1 MSDNEIRLS
10 QMIMGFGPGAMID
23 LPSRSIIVGGLP
35 LWRQQI
41 EPRIIIEPRLQDMLE
56 RNLTQSGRL
65 AEGVR
70 LTLRQPPYA
79 TNEGDRLKRD
89 VPALIFPLWFVCDPE
104 FGTSPSVG
112 GSRRRMV
119 QWKELEWSTGKFK
132 DGSKTINVT
141 PMRFVAA
148 CKKGHM
154 QDINWRGLVHRG
166 QGQAGCRSAMWFLD
180 RGTSADP
187 KDLSIE
193 CDCGARVEFEFLFAE
208 GILGGCKGHQPWLG
222 DQSIDANGC
231 TENLK
236 LLVRGASNAYFPQV
250 ANVIALPID
259 SDQVRDTIKANMGR
273 LQGIESIEGL
283 KGALAFSSELARLF
297 AGTSPDKLFSQI
309 QEIKT
314 AATSPSES
322 TSVSPKVAE
331 FDILASGK
339 KLIGANA
346 IDSRLHAKTLLDHE
360 WKTGEYVEALLSSVV
375 AVKRLTEVTCLYGF
389 TRLEPA
395 PVASDGSLEEVLLA
409 VEGASLGEADWLPA
423 IEQNGEGIFLQFD
436 PHAISTIVQSKFN
449 IARVNEL
456 RIAYQDW
463 AGKFKNSPTFPGG
476 AYTFLH
482 SLSHALM
489 SEIALR
495 CGYPATS
502 IKERVYALSI
512 DGQQT
517 AIGRLGILIY
527 TSASGA
533 QGSLG
538 GLVAMAPKIVS
549 LLSAA
554 VEKMQVCSNDPIC
567 SESTPQAHFDGSL
580 VNGAACNACLL
591 APETS
596 CEMRN
601 MLLDRLMLSDLA
613 SIVYA
618 HGST

>member
-41 EPRIIIEPRLQDMLE
+41 EPRIIIEPRLQEMLE
-56 RNLTQSGRL
+56 RSLTQSGRL
-65 AEGVR
+65 PAGVR

-79 TNEGDRLKRD
+79 TNDGDRMKRD
-89 VPALIFPLWFVCDPE
+89 VPALVFPLWFVCDPE
-104 FGTSPSVG
+104 SGTTPSAG

-119 QWKELEWSTGKFK
+119 QWKEMEWASGKFK
-132 DGSKTINVT
+132 DGTKTISVT

-193 CDCGARVEFEFLFAE
+193 CDCGARVEFEYLFAE
-208 GILGGCKGHQPWLG
+208 GILGGCNGHQPWLG
-222 DQSIDANGC
+222 DQSVDANGC
-231 TENLK
+231 NENLK
-236 LLVRGASNAYFPQV
+236 LLVRGATNAYFPQA
-250 ANVIALPID
+250 ANVIALPVDADHIGD
-259 SDQVRDTIKANMGR
+259 IIKANLASLAKLTSVDQLVGVLSFNQALSSMFGAVDPVQVFTR
-273 LQGIESIEGL
+273 IQEL
-283 KGALAFSSELARLF
+283 KGAD
-297 AGTSPDKLFSQI
+297 SP
-309 QEIKT
+309 
-314 AATSPSES
+314 ATPIAS
-322 TSVSPKVAE
+322 SPKVAE

-339 KLIGANA
+339 DVIGINS
-346 IDSRLHAKTLLDHE
+346 IDSLLHAKTLKDDE
-360 WKTGEYVEALLSSVV
+360 WKSGDILERLLFRVV

-436 PHAISTIVQSKFN
+436 PAVVSAIVQSKLN
-449 IARVNEL
+449 SDRVREL
-456 RIAYQDW
+456 RLAYEDW

-489 SEIALR
+489 SEIALQ

-502 IKERVYALSI
+502 IKERVYALPT
-512 DGQQT
+512 DNTQG

-538 GLVAMAPKIVS
+538 GLVAMAPKIVN
-549 LLSAA
+549 LLGAA

-567 SESTPQAHFDGSL
+567 SDSTPQAHFDGSL

-591 APETS
+591 VPETS

-601 MLLDRLMLSDLA
+601 MLLDRLMLSDLHA
-613 SIVYA
+613 A
-618 HGST
+618 LA

>member
-41 EPRIIIEPRLQDMLE
+41 EPRIIIEPRLQEMLE
-56 RNLTQSGRL
+56 RSLTQSGRL
-65 AEGVR
+65 PAGVR

-79 TNEGDRLKRD
+79 TNDGDRMKRD
-89 VPALIFPLWFVCDPE
+89 VPALVFPLWFVCDPE
-104 FGTSPSVG
+104 SGTTPSAG

-119 QWKELEWSTGKFK
+119 QWKEMEWSSGKFK
-132 DGSKTINVT
+132 DGTKTISVT

-193 CDCGARVEFEFLFAE
+193 CDCGARVEFEYLFAE
-208 GILGGCKGHQPWLG
+208 GILGGCNGHQPWLG
-222 DQSIDANGC
+222 DQSVDANGC
-231 TENLK
+231 NENLK
-236 LLVRGASNAYFPQV
+236 LLVRGATNAYFPQV
-250 ANVIALPID
+250 ANVIALPVDADHIGD
-259 SDQVRDTIKANMGR
+259 IIKANLASLAKLTSVDQLIGVLSFNQALSSMFGAVDPVQIFSR
-273 LQGIESIEGL
+273 IQEL
-283 KGALAFSSELARLF
+283 KGVA
-297 AGTSPDKLFSQI
+297 SP
-309 QEIKT
+309 
-314 AATSPSES
+314 ATPIAS
-322 TSVSPKVAE
+322 SPKVAE

-339 KLIGANA
+339 ELIGINS
-346 IDSRLHAKTLLDHE
+346 IDSRLHAKTLKDDE
-360 WKTGEYVEALLSSVV
+360 WKSGDILERLLSRVV

-436 PHAISTIVQSKFN
+436 PAVVSAIMLSKFN
-449 IARVNEL
+449 SDRVNEL
-456 RIAYQDW
+456 RLAYQDW

-476 AYTFLH
+476 SYTFLH

-489 SEIALR
+489 SEIALQ

-502 IKERVYALSI
+502 IKERVYALPNDSTQ
-512 DGQQT
+512 GV
-517 AIGRLGILIY
+517 IGRLGILLY

-538 GLVAMAPKIVS
+538 GLVAMAPKIVA
-549 LLSAA
+549 LLAA
-554 VEKMQVCSNDPIC
+554 AIEKMQVCSNDPIC

-591 APETS
+591 VPETS

-601 MLLDRLMLSDLA
+601 MLLDRLMLSDLHA
-613 SIVYA
+613 A
-618 HGST
+618 LA

>member
-41 EPRIIIEPRLQDMLE
+41 EPRIIIEPRLQEMLE
-56 RNLTQSGRL
+56 RSLTQSGRL
-65 AEGVR
+65 ADGVR

-79 TNEGDRLKRD
+79 TNDGDRLKRD

-104 FGTSPSVG
+104 SGTTPSVG

-132 DGSKTINVT
+132 DGSKTISVT

-166 QGQAGCRSAMWFLD
+166 QGQSGCRSAMWFLD

-208 GILGGCKGHQPWLG
+208 GILGSCHGHQPWLG
-222 DQSIDANGC
+222 DQSVDANGC
-231 TENLK
+231 SENLK

-250 ANVIALPID
+250 ANVIALPVGADHIGD
-259 SDQVRDTIKANMGR
+259 IIKANLASLSKLASVDQLIGV
-273 LQGIESIEGL
+273 LSFNQ
-283 KGALAFSSELARLF
+283 ALANMFGSVDPAVIFSR
-297 AGTSPDKLFSQI
+297 I
-309 QEIKT
+309 QELKDGSNPT
-314 AATSPSES
+314 TPVS
-322 TSVSPKVAE
+322 TSPKVAE

-339 KLIGANA
+339 ELIGTNA
-346 IDSRLHAKTLLDHE
+346 IDSRLHATTLQDHTWRGGHILE
-360 WKTGEYVEALLSSVV
+360 RLLSRVV

-409 VEGASLGEADWLPA
+409 AEGASLGEADWLPA

-436 PHAISTIVQSKFN
+436 PAAVSTIVQSKFS
-449 IARVNEL
+449 IDRVNEL
-456 RIAYQDW
+456 RLAYQDW

-489 SEIALR
+489 TEIALQ

-502 IKERVYALSI
+502 IKERVYALPTEGPQSP
-512 DGQQT
+512 
-517 AIGRLGILIY
+517 IGRLGILIY

-538 GLVAMAPKIVS
+538 GLVAMAPKIVE
-549 LLSAA
+549 LLTAA

-567 SESTPQAHFDGSL
+567 SESMPQAHFDGSL
-580 VNGAACNACLL
+580 VNGAACNACIL

-601 MLLDRLMLSDLA
+601 MLLDRLMLSHLTAALA
-613 SIVYA
+613 KLR
-618 HGST
+618 

>member
-41 EPRIIIEPRLQDMLE
+41 EPRIIIEPRLQEMLE
-56 RNLTQSGRL
+56 RSLTQSGRL
-65 AEGVR
+65 ADGVR

-79 TNEGDRLKRD
+79 TNDGDRLKRD

-104 FGTSPSVG
+104 SGTTPSVG

-132 DGSKTINVT
+132 DGSKTISVT

-166 QGQAGCRSAMWFLD
+166 QGQTGCRSAMWFLD

-208 GILGGCKGHQPWLG
+208 GILGSCNGHQPWLG
-222 DQSIDANGC
+222 EQSVDANGC
-231 TENLK
+231 NENLK

-250 ANVIALPID
+250 ANVIALPVDADHIGD
-259 SDQVRDTIKANMGR
+259 IIKANLASLAKLTSVDQLVGV
-273 LQGIESIEGL
+273 LSFNQ
-283 KGALAFSSELARLF
+283 ALASMFGTVDPAVIFAR
-297 AGTSPDKLFSQI
+297 I
-309 QEIKT
+309 QELKDASNPT
-314 AATSPSES
+314 APVS
-322 TSVSPKVAE
+322 TSPKVAE

-339 KLIGANA
+339 ELIGTNA
-346 IDSRLHAKTLLDHE
+346 IDSRLHAKTLKDHAWRSGGILE
-360 WKTGEYVEALLSSVV
+360 RLLSRVV

-436 PHAISTIVQSKFN
+436 PAAVSTIVQSKFS
-449 IARVNEL
+449 IDRVNEL
-456 RIAYQDW
+456 RLAYQDW

-489 SEIALR
+489 TEIALQ

-502 IKERVYALSI
+502 IKERVYALPTEGPQSP
-512 DGQQT
+512 
-517 AIGRLGILIY
+517 IGRLGILIY

-538 GLVAMAPKIVS
+538 GLVAMAPKIVE
-549 LLSAA
+549 LLTAA

-580 VNGAACNACLL
+580 VNGAACNACIL

-601 MLLDRLMLSDLA
+601 MLLDRLLLSDLPA
-613 SIVYA
+613 ILAA
-618 HGST
+618 HR

>member
-41 EPRIIIEPRLQDMLE
+41 EPRIIIEPRLQEMLE
-56 RNLTQSGRL
+56 RSLTQSGRL
-65 AEGVR
+65 PAGVR

-79 TNEGDRLKRD
+79 TNDGDRMKRD
-89 VPALIFPLWFVCDPE
+89 VPALVFPLWFVCDPE
-104 FGTSPSVG
+104 SGTTPSAG

-119 QWKELEWSTGKFK
+119 QWKEMEWSSGKFK
-132 DGSKTINVT
+132 DGTKTISVT

-193 CDCGARVEFEFLFAE
+193 CDCGARVEFEYLFAE
-208 GILGGCKGHQPWLG
+208 GILGGCNGHQPWLG
-222 DQSIDANGC
+222 DQSVDANGC
-231 TENLK
+231 SENLK
-236 LLVRGASNAYFPQV
+236 LLVRGATNAYFPQV
-250 ANVIALPID
+250 ANVIALPVDADHIGD
-259 SDQVRDTIKANMGR
+259 IIKANLASLAKLTSVDQLIGVLSFNQALSSMFGAVDPVHIFSR
-273 LQGIESIEGL
+273 IQEL
-283 KGALAFSSELARLF
+283 KGA
-297 AGTSPDKLFSQI
+297 
-309 QEIKT
+309 
-314 AATSPSES
+314 ATPATPVAS
-322 TSVSPKVAE
+322 SPKVAE

-339 KLIGANA
+339 ELIGINS
-346 IDSRLHAKTLLDHE
+346 IDSRLHAKTLKEDE
-360 WKTGEYVEALLSSVV
+360 WKNGDILERLLSRIV

-436 PHAISTIVQSKFN
+436 PAVVSAIMLSKFN
-449 IARVNEL
+449 SDRVNEL
-456 RIAYQDW
+456 RLAYQDW

-476 AYTFLH
+476 SYTFLH

-489 SEIALR
+489 SEIALQ

-502 IKERVYALSI
+502 IKERVYALPNDSTQ
-512 DGQQT
+512 GV
-517 AIGRLGILIY
+517 IGRLGILLY

-538 GLVAMAPKIVS
+538 GLVAMAPKIVA
-549 LLSAA
+549 LLAA
-554 VEKMQVCSNDPIC
+554 AIEKMQVCSNDPIC

-591 APETS
+591 VPETS

-601 MLLDRLMLSDLA
+601 MLLDRLMLSDLHA
-613 SIVYA
+613 A
-618 HGST
+618 LA

>member
-41 EPRIIIEPRLQDMLE
+41 EPRIIIEPRLQEMLE
-56 RNLTQSGRL
+56 RSLTQSGRL
-65 AEGVR
+65 PAGVR

-79 TNEGDRLKRD
+79 TNDGDRMKRD
-89 VPALIFPLWFVCDPE
+89 VPALVFPLWFVCDPE
-104 FGTSPSVG
+104 SGTTPSAG

-119 QWKELEWSTGKFK
+119 QWKEMEWSSGKFK
-132 DGSKTINVT
+132 DGTKTISVT

-193 CDCGARVEFEFLFAE
+193 CDCGARVEFEYLFAE
-208 GILGGCKGHQPWLG
+208 GILGGCNGHQPWLG
-222 DQSIDANGC
+222 DQSVDANGC

-236 LLVRGASNAYFPQV
+236 LLVRGATNAYFPQV

-259 SDQVRDTIKANMGR
+259 SDHIGDTIKANLGR
-273 LQGIESIEGL
+273 LDSIESVEGL
-283 KGALAFSSELARLF
+283 KGALAFSTELARLLH
-297 AGTSPDKLFSQI
+297 GISPEALFLRI
-309 QEIKT
+309 QEIKQASTGPT
-314 AATSPSES
+314 APT
-322 TSVSPKVAE
+322 VGSPKIAE

-339 KLIGANA
+339 DVIGMNS
-346 IDSRLHAKTLLDHE
+346 IDSRLHAKTLKDDE
-360 WKTGEYVEALLSSVV
+360 WRSGDILERLLSRVV

-436 PHAISTIVQSKFN
+436 PAVISAIVQSKFN
-449 IARVNEL
+449 SDRVSEL
-456 RIAYQDW
+456 RLAYEDW
-463 AGKFKNSPTFPGG
+463 AGKFRNSPTFPGG

-489 SEIALR
+489 SEIALQ

-502 IKERVYALSI
+502 IKERVYALPN
-512 DGQQT
+512 DGTQG

-538 GLVAMAPKIVS
+538 GLVAMAPKIVA
-549 LLSAA
+549 LLGAA
-554 VEKMQVCSNDPIC
+554 IEKMQVCSNDPIC

-591 APETS
+591 VPETS

-601 MLLDRLMLSDLA
+601 MLLDRLMLSDLPA
-613 SIVYA
+613 CACLSK
-618 HGST
+618 

>member
-41 EPRIIIEPRLQDMLE
+41 EPRIIIEPRLQEMLE
-56 RNLTQSGRL
+56 RSLTQSGRL
-65 AEGVR
+65 AGGVR
-70 LTLRQPPYA
+70 LTLRQPPYGA
-79 TNEGDRLKRD
+79 NDADKMKRD
-89 VPALIFPLWFVCDPE
+89 VPALVFPLWFVCDPDS
-104 FGTSPSVG
+104 GTAPSTG

-119 QWKELEWSTGKFK
+119 QWKELEWATGKFK
-132 DGSKTINVT
+132 DGTKTISVT

-166 QGQAGCRSAMWFLD
+166 QGQTGCRSAMWFLD

-193 CDCGARVEFEFLFAE
+193 CDCGARVEFEYLFAE
-208 GILGGCKGHQPWLG
+208 GILGGCNGHQPWLG
-222 DQSIDANGC
+222 DTSVDLNGC

-236 LLVRGASNAYFPQV
+236 LLVRGATNAYFPQV
-250 ANVIALPID
+250 ANVISMPIGAD
-259 SDQVRDTIKANMGR
+259 PIGDIIKAN
-273 LQGIESIEGL
+273 LASL
-283 KGALAFSSELARLF
+283 SALANVDQLIGVLSFSPALSSALGKFDPHL
-297 AGTSPDKLFSQI
+297 LFSRI
-309 QEIKT
+309 QEMKNT
-314 AATSPSES
+314 ANPDIPTSS
-322 TSVSPKVAE
+322 SPKIAE

-339 KLIGANA
+339 QIIGTNS
-346 IDSRLHAKTLLDHE
+346 IDSRLHATTLQEHE
-360 WKTGEYVEALLSSVV
+360 WKTGDVLERLLSSVL

-409 VEGASLGEADWLPA
+409 VEGASLGDADWLPA

-436 PHAISTIVQSKFN
+436 AAIVDKIVQSNFN
-449 IARVNEL
+449 RSRITAL
-456 RIAYQDW
+456 REAYQDW

-482 SLSHALM
+482 SLSHSLM
-489 SEIALR
+489 SEIALQ

-502 IKERVYALSI
+502 IKERVYALPL
-512 DGQQT
+512 DT
-517 AIGRLGILIY
+517 AQNTIGRLGILIY

-538 GLVAMAPKIVS
+538 GLVAMAPKIVR
-549 LLSAA
+549 LLGSAI
-554 VEKMQVCSNDPIC
+554 EKMQVCSNDPIC
-567 SESTPQAHFDGSL
+567 SESAPQAHFDGSL
-580 VNGAACNACLL
+580 VNGAACNACVLV
-591 APETS
+591 PETS

-601 MLLDRLMLSDLA
+601 MLLDRLMLSDL
-613 SIVYA
+613 
-618 HGST
+618 TDCLN

>member
-1 MSDNEIRLS
+1 
-10 QMIMGFGPGAMID
+10 MIMGFGPGAMID

-41 EPRIIIEPRLQDMLE
+41 EPRIIIEPRLQEMLE
-56 RNLTQSGRL
+56 RSLTQSGRL
-65 AEGVR
+65 ADGVR

-79 TNEGDRLKRD
+79 TNDGDRLKRD

-104 FGTSPSVG
+104 SGTTPSVG

-132 DGSKTINVT
+132 DGSKTISVT

-166 QGQAGCRSAMWFLD
+166 QGQTGCRSAMWFLD

-208 GILGGCKGHQPWLG
+208 GILGSCTGHQPWLG
-222 DQSIDANGC
+222 EQSVDANGC
-231 TENLK
+231 SENLK

-250 ANVIALPID
+250 ANVIALPVDADHIGD
-259 SDQVRDTIKANMGR
+259 IIKANLASLAKLTSVDQLVGV
-273 LQGIESIEGL
+273 LSFNQ
-283 KGALAFSSELARLF
+283 ALSNMFGSVEPAVIFAR
-297 AGTSPDKLFSQI
+297 I
-309 QEIKT
+309 QELKDGSNPT
-314 AATSPSES
+314 APVS
-322 TSVSPKVAE
+322 TSPKVAE
-331 FDILASGK
+331 FDILATGK
-339 KLIGANA
+339 ELIGTNA
-346 IDSRLHAKTLLDHE
+346 IDARLHAKTLEDHE
-360 WKTGEYVEALLSSVV
+360 WRSGGIVERLLSRVV

-436 PHAISTIVQSKFN
+436 PATVSTIIQSQFS
-449 IARVNEL
+449 IDRVNEL
-456 RIAYQDW
+456 RLAYQDW

-489 SEIALR
+489 TEIALQ

-502 IKERVYALSI
+502 IKERVYALPTEGPQSP
-512 DGQQT
+512 
-517 AIGRLGILIY
+517 IGRLGILIY

-538 GLVAMAPKIVS
+538 GLVAMAPSIVE
-549 LLSAA
+549 LLTAA

-567 SESTPQAHFDGSL
+567 SESTPQTQFDGSL
-580 VNGAACNACLL
+580 VNGAACNACIL

-601 MLLDRLMLSDLA
+601 MLLDRLLLSDLPTILA
-613 SIVYA
+613 A
-618 HGST
+618 HR

>member
-41 EPRIIIEPRLQDMLE
+41 EPRIIIEPRLQEMLE
-56 RNLTQSGRL
+56 RSMTQSGRL
-65 AEGVR
+65 ADGVR

-79 TNEGDRLKRD
+79 TNDGDRLKRD

-104 FGTSPSVG
+104 SGTTPSVG

-132 DGSKTINVT
+132 DGSKTISVT

-166 QGQAGCRSAMWFLD
+166 QRQTGCRSAMWFLD

-208 GILGGCKGHQPWLG
+208 GILGSCTGHQPWLG
-222 DQSIDANGC
+222 EQSVDANGC
-231 TENLK
+231 SENLK

-250 ANVIALPID
+250 ANVIALPVDADHIGD
-259 SDQVRDTIKANMGR
+259 IIKANLASLAKLTSVDQLVGVLSFNQALSSMFGSVEPDVIFAR
-273 LQGIESIEGL
+273 IQEL
-283 KGALAFSSELARLF
+283 KDGSNPTAPVS
-297 AGTSPDKLFSQI
+297 TSPK
-309 QEIKT
+309 
-314 AATSPSES
+314 A
-322 TSVSPKVAE
+322 AE
-331 FDILASGK
+331 FDILATGK
-339 KLIGANA
+339 ELIGTNA
-346 IDSRLHAKTLLDHE
+346 IDSRLHAKTLEDHE
-360 WKTGEYVEALLSSVV
+360 WRNGGILERLLSRVV

-436 PHAISTIVQSKFN
+436 PATVSTIIQSQFS
-449 IARVNEL
+449 IDRVNEL
-456 RIAYQDW
+456 RLAYQDW

-489 SEIALR
+489 TEIALQ

-502 IKERVYALSI
+502 IKERVYALPTEGPQSP
-512 DGQQT
+512 
-517 AIGRLGILIY
+517 IGRLGILIY

-538 GLVAMAPKIVS
+538 GLVAMAPSIVE
-549 LLSAA
+549 LLTAA

-567 SESTPQAHFDGSL
+567 SESTPQTQFDGSL
-580 VNGAACNACLL
+580 VNGAACNACIL

-601 MLLDRLMLSDLA
+601 MLLDRLLLSDLPTILA
-613 SIVYA
+613 A
-618 HGST
+618 HG

>member
-41 EPRIIIEPRLQDMLE
+41 EPRIIIEPRLQEMLE
-56 RNLTQSGRL
+56 RSMTQSGRL
-65 AEGVR
+65 ADGVR

-79 TNEGDRLKRD
+79 TNDGDRLKRD

-104 FGTSPSVG
+104 SGTTPSVG

-132 DGSKTINVT
+132 DGSKTISVT

-166 QGQAGCRSAMWFLD
+166 QRQTGCRSAMWFLD

-208 GILGGCKGHQPWLG
+208 GILGSCTGHQPWLG
-222 DQSIDANGC
+222 EQSVDANGC
-231 TENLK
+231 SENLK

-250 ANVIALPID
+250 ANVIALPVDADHIGD
-259 SDQVRDTIKANMGR
+259 IIKANLASLAKLTSVDQLVGV
-273 LQGIESIEGL
+273 LSFNQ
-283 KGALAFSSELARLF
+283 ALSSMFGSVEPDVIFAR
-297 AGTSPDKLFSQI
+297 I
-309 QEIKT
+309 QELKDGSNPT
-314 AATSPSES
+314 APVS
-322 TSVSPKVAE
+322 TSPKVAE
-331 FDILASGK
+331 FDILATGK
-339 KLIGANA
+339 ELIGTNA
-346 IDSRLHAKTLLDHE
+346 IDSRLHAKTLEDHE
-360 WKTGEYVEALLSSVV
+360 WRNGGILERLLSRVV

-436 PHAISTIVQSKFN
+436 PATVSTIIQSQFS
-449 IARVNEL
+449 IDRVNEL
-456 RIAYQDW
+456 RLAYQDW

-489 SEIALR
+489 TEIALQ

-502 IKERVYALSI
+502 IKERVYALPTEGPQSP
-512 DGQQT
+512 
-517 AIGRLGILIY
+517 IGRLGILIY

-538 GLVAMAPKIVS
+538 GLVAMAPSIVE
-549 LLSAA
+549 LLTAA

-567 SESTPQAHFDGSL
+567 SESTPQTQFDGSL
-580 VNGAACNACLL
+580 VNGAACNACIL

-601 MLLDRLMLSDLA
+601 MLLDRLLLSDLPTILA
-613 SIVYA
+613 A
-618 HGST
+618 HR

>member
-41 EPRIIIEPRLQDMLE
+41 EPRIIIEPRLQEMLE
-56 RNLTQSGRL
+56 RSLTQSGRL

-79 TNEGDRLKRD
+79 TNDADKMKRD
-89 VPALIFPLWFVCDPE
+89 VPALVFPLWFVCDPDS
-104 FGTSPSVG
+104 GTAPSTG

-119 QWKELEWSTGKFK
+119 QWKELEWATGKFK
-132 DGSKTINVT
+132 DGTKTVSVT

-166 QGQAGCRSAMWFLD
+166 QGQTGCRSAMWFLD

-193 CDCGARVEFEFLFAE
+193 CDCGARVEFEYLFAE
-208 GILGGCKGHQPWLG
+208 GILGGCNGHQPWLG
-222 DQSIDANGC
+222 DTSVDPNGC

-236 LLVRGASNAYFPQV
+236 LLVRGATNAYFPQV
-250 ANVIALPID
+250 ANVISMPIGAD
-259 SDQVRDTIKANMGR
+259 PIGDIIKAN
-273 LQGIESIEGL
+273 LASL
-283 KGALAFSSELARLF
+283 SALANVDQLIGVLSFSPVLSSALGKFDPHL
-297 AGTSPDKLFSQI
+297 LFSRI
-309 QEIKT
+309 QEMKNT
-314 AATSPSES
+314 ANPDTPTSS
-322 TSVSPKVAE
+322 SPKIAE

-339 KLIGANA
+339 QTIGTNS
-346 IDSRLHAKTLLDHE
+346 IDSRLHATTLHEHE
-360 WKTGEYVEALLSSVV
+360 WKTGDSLERLLTRVV

-409 VEGASLGEADWLPA
+409 VEGASLGDADWLPA

-436 PHAISTIVQSKFN
+436 AAMVEKIVQSEFN
-449 IARVNEL
+449 RSRITAL
-456 RIAYQDW
+456 REAYQDW

-476 AYTFLH
+476 AYTLLH
-482 SLSHALM
+482 SLSHGLM
-489 SEIALR
+489 SEIALQ

-502 IKERVYALSI
+502 IKERVYALPL
-512 DGQQT
+512 DT
-517 AIGRLGILIY
+517 AQNTIGRLGILIY

-538 GLVAMAPKIVS
+538 GLVAMAPKIVG
-549 LLSAA
+549 LLGSAI
-554 VEKMQVCSNDPIC
+554 EKMQVCSNDPIC
-567 SESTPQAHFDGSL
+567 SESAPQAHFDGSL
-580 VNGAACNACLL
+580 VNGAACNACVLV
-591 APETS
+591 PETS

-601 MLLDRLMLSDLA
+601 MLLDRLMLSDLTDRL
-613 SIVYA
+613 
-618 HGST
+618 H

>member
-35 LWRQQI
+35 LWRLQI
-41 EPRIIIEPRLQDMLE
+41 EPRIIIEPRLQEMLE
-56 RNLTQSGRL
+56 RSLTQSGRL
-65 AEGVR
+65 ADGVR

-79 TNEGDRLKRD
+79 TNDRDRLKRD

-104 FGTSPSVG
+104 SGTTSSVG

-132 DGSKTINVT
+132 DGSKTISVT

-166 QGQAGCRSAMWFLD
+166 QGQTGCRSAMWFVD

-193 CDCGARVEFEFLFAE
+193 CDCGARAEFEYLFAE
-208 GILGGCKGHQPWLG
+208 GILGGCNGHQPWLG
-222 DQSIDANGC
+222 EQSIDPNDC
-231 TENLK
+231 SENLK
-236 LLVRGASNAYFPQV
+236 LLVRGASNAYFPQL
-250 ANVIALPID
+250 ANVIALPVDADHIGD
-259 SDQVRDTIKANMGR
+259 IIKANLASLAKLTSVDQLIGV
-273 LQGIESIEGL
+273 LTFNQ
-283 KGALAFSSELARLF
+283 ALSSMFGTVDPVKIFSR
-297 AGTSPDKLFSQI
+297 I
-309 QEIKT
+309 QELK
-314 AATSPSES
+314 AGANFATP
-322 TSVSPKVAE
+322 VAGSPKVAE

-339 KLIGANA
+339 EMIGNNA
-346 IDSRLHAKTLLDHE
+346 IDSRLHAKTLQDHE
-360 WKTGEYVEALLSSVV
+360 WRSGEILDRLLSRVV

-409 VEGASLGEADWLPA
+409 VEGASLGDADWLPA

-436 PHAISTIVQSKFN
+436 QAAVSTVVQSKFN
-449 IARVNEL
+449 SDRANEL
-456 RIAYQDW
+456 RLAYQDW
-463 AGKFKNSPTFPGG
+463 TRKFKNSPSFPGG

-489 SEIALR
+489 TEISLQ

-502 IKERVYALSI
+502 IKERVYALAADEPQSPF
-512 DGQQT
+512 
-517 AIGRLGILIY
+517 GRLGILIY

-538 GLVAMAPKIVS
+538 GLVAMAPKIVT
-549 LLSAA
+549 LLTTA

-601 MLLDRLMLSDLA
+601 MLLDRLMLTDLTA
-613 SIVYA
+613 LLDA
-618 HGST
+618 HR

>member
-41 EPRIIIEPRLQDMLE
+41 EPRIIIEPRLQEMLE
-56 RNLTQSGRL
+56 RSLTQSGRL
-65 AEGVR
+65 PAGVR

-79 TNEGDRLKRD
+79 TNDGDRMKRD
-89 VPALIFPLWFVCDPE
+89 VPALVFPLWFVCDPE
-104 FGTSPSVG
+104 SGTTPSAG

-119 QWKELEWSTGKFK
+119 QWKEMEWSSGKFK
-132 DGSKTINVT
+132 DGTKTISVT

-193 CDCGARVEFEFLFAE
+193 CDCGARVEFEYLFAE
-208 GILGGCKGHQPWLG
+208 GILGGCNGHQPWLG
-222 DQSIDANGC
+222 DQSVDANGC
-231 TENLK
+231 NENLK
-236 LLVRGASNAYFPQV
+236 LLVRGATNAYFPQV
-250 ANVIALPID
+250 ANVIALPVDADHIGD
-259 SDQVRDTIKANMGR
+259 IIKANLASLAKLTSVDQLIGVLSFNQALSSMFGAVDPVQIFSR
-273 LQGIESIEGL
+273 IQEL
-283 KGALAFSSELARLF
+283 KGAA
-297 AGTSPDKLFSQI
+297 SPANPIAS
-309 QEIKT
+309 
-314 AATSPSES
+314 
-322 TSVSPKVAE
+322 SPKVAE

-339 KLIGANA
+339 ELIGINS
-346 IDSRLHAKTLLDHE
+346 IDSRLHAKTLKDDE
-360 WKTGEYVEALLSSVV
+360 WKSGDILERLLSRVV

-436 PHAISTIVQSKFN
+436 PAVVSAIVQSKFN
-449 IARVNEL
+449 SDRVNEL
-456 RIAYQDW
+456 RLAYQDW

-476 AYTFLH
+476 SYTFLH

-489 SEIALR
+489 SEIALQ

-502 IKERVYALSI
+502 IKERVYALPNDSTQ
-512 DGQQT
+512 GV
-517 AIGRLGILIY
+517 IGRLGILLY

-538 GLVAMAPKIVS
+538 GLVAMAPKIVA
-549 LLSAA
+549 LLAA
-554 VEKMQVCSNDPIC
+554 AIEKMQVCSNDPIC

-591 APETS
+591 VPETS

-601 MLLDRLMLSDLA
+601 MLLDRLMLSDLHA
-613 SIVYA
+613 A
-618 HGST
+618 LA

>member
-41 EPRIIIEPRLQDMLE
+41 EPRIIIEPRLQEMLE
-56 RNLTQSGRL
+56 RSLTQSGRL
-65 AEGVR
+65 PAGVR

-79 TNEGDRLKRD
+79 TNDGDRMKRD
-89 VPALIFPLWFVCDPE
+89 VPALVFPLWFVCDPE
-104 FGTSPSVG
+104 SGTTPSAG

-119 QWKELEWSTGKFK
+119 QWKEMEWSSGKFK
-132 DGSKTINVT
+132 DGTKTISVT

-193 CDCGARVEFEFLFAE
+193 CDCGARVEFEYLFAE
-208 GILGGCKGHQPWLG
+208 GILGGCNGHQPWLG
-222 DQSIDANGC
+222 DQSVDANGC
-231 TENLK
+231 NENLK
-236 LLVRGASNAYFPQV
+236 LLVRGATNAYFPQV

-259 SDQVRDTIKANMGR
+259 ADHIGDIIKANLASLAKLTSVDQLIGVLSFNQALSSMFGAVDPVQIFSR
-273 LQGIESIEGL
+273 IQDL
-283 KGALAFSSELARLF
+283 KGAA
-297 AGTSPDKLFSQI
+297 SP
-309 QEIKT
+309 
-314 AATSPSES
+314 ATPVAS
-322 TSVSPKVAE
+322 SPKVAE

-339 KLIGANA
+339 ELIGINS
-346 IDSRLHAKTLLDHE
+346 IDSRLHAKTLKDDE
-360 WKTGEYVEALLSSVV
+360 WKSGDILERLLSRVV

-436 PHAISTIVQSKFN
+436 PAVVSAIMLSKFN
-449 IARVNEL
+449 SDRVNEL
-456 RIAYQDW
+456 RLAYQDW

-476 AYTFLH
+476 SYTFLH

-489 SEIALR
+489 SEIALQ

-502 IKERVYALSI
+502 IKERVYALPNDSTQ
-512 DGQQT
+512 GV
-517 AIGRLGILIY
+517 IGRLGILLY

-538 GLVAMAPKIVS
+538 GLVAMAPKIVA
-549 LLSAA
+549 LLAA
-554 VEKMQVCSNDPIC
+554 AIEKMQVCSNDPIC

-591 APETS
+591 VPETS

-601 MLLDRLMLSDLA
+601 MLLDRLMLSDLHA
-613 SIVYA
+613 A
-618 HGST
+618 LA

>member
-41 EPRIIIEPRLQDMLE
+41 EPRIIIEPRLQEMLE
-56 RNLTQSGRL
+56 RSLTQSGRL
-65 AEGVR
+65 PAGVR

-79 TNEGDRLKRD
+79 TNDGDRMKRD
-89 VPALIFPLWFVCDPE
+89 VPALVFPLWFVCDPE
-104 FGTSPSVG
+104 SGTTPSAG

-119 QWKELEWSTGKFK
+119 QWKEMEWSSGKFK
-132 DGSKTINVT
+132 DGTKTISVT

-193 CDCGARVEFEFLFAE
+193 CDCGARVEFEYLFAE
-208 GILGGCKGHQPWLG
+208 GILGGCNGHQPWLG
-222 DQSIDANGC
+222 DQSVDANGC
-231 TENLK
+231 NENLK
-236 LLVRGASNAYFPQV
+236 LLVRGATNAYFPQV

-259 SDQVRDTIKANMGR
+259 SDHIGDTIKANLGR
-273 LQGIESIEGL
+273 LDSIESVEGL
-283 KGALAFSSELARLF
+283 KGALAFSTELARLLC
-297 AGTSPDKLFSQI
+297 GISPEALFLRI
-309 QEIKT
+309 QEIKK
-314 AATSPSES
+314 AS
-322 TSVSPKVAE
+322 TGPTPPTVGSPKIAE

-339 KLIGANA
+339 DVIGMNS
-346 IDSRLHAKTLLDHE
+346 IDSRLHAKTLKDDE
-360 WKTGEYVEALLSSVV
+360 WRSGDILERLLSRVV

-436 PHAISTIVQSKFN
+436 PAVVTAIVQSKFN
-449 IARVNEL
+449 SDRVSEL
-456 RIAYQDW
+456 RLAYEDW

-476 AYTFLH
+476 SYTFLH

-489 SEIALR
+489 SEIALQ

-502 IKERVYALSI
+502 IKERVYALPNDSTQ
-512 DGQQT
+512 GV
-517 AIGRLGILIY
+517 IGRLGILLY

-538 GLVAMAPKIVS
+538 GLVAMAPKIVA
-549 LLSAA
+549 LLAA
-554 VEKMQVCSNDPIC
+554 AIEKMQVCSNDPIC

-591 APETS
+591 VPETS
-596 CEMRN
+596 CELRN
-601 MLLDRLMLSDLA
+601 MLLDRLMLSDLHA
-613 SIVYA
+613 A
-618 HGST
+618 FA

>member
-41 EPRIIIEPRLQDMLE
+41 EPRIIIEPRLQEMLE
-56 RNLTQSGRL
+56 RSLTQSGRL
-65 AEGVR
+65 PAGVR

-79 TNEGDRLKRD
+79 TNDGDRMKRD
-89 VPALIFPLWFVCDPE
+89 VPALVFPLWFVCDPE
-104 FGTSPSVG
+104 SGTTPSAG

-119 QWKELEWSTGKFK
+119 QWKEMEWSSGKFK
-132 DGSKTINVT
+132 DGTKTISVT

-193 CDCGARVEFEFLFAE
+193 CDCGARVEFEYLFAE
-208 GILGGCKGHQPWLG
+208 GILGGCNGHQPWLG
-222 DQSIDANGC
+222 DQSVDANGC
-231 TENLK
+231 NENLK
-236 LLVRGASNAYFPQV
+236 LLVRGATNAYFPQV
-250 ANVIALPID
+250 ANVIALPVDADHIGD
-259 SDQVRDTIKANMGR
+259 IIKANLASLAKLTSVDQLMGVLSFNQALSSMFGTVDPVLIFAR
-273 LQGIESIEGL
+273 IQEL
-283 KGALAFSSELARLF
+283 KGAD
-297 AGTSPDKLFSQI
+297 SP
-309 QEIKT
+309 
-314 AATSPSES
+314 ASPVAS
-322 TSVSPKVAE
+322 SPKVAE

-339 KLIGANA
+339 DVIGINSL
-346 IDSRLHAKTLLDHE
+346 DSRLHAKTLRDDE
-360 WKTGEYVEALLSSVV
+360 WRNGEVLERLLSRVV

-436 PHAISTIVQSKFN
+436 PAAVSAIVQSKLN
-449 IARVNEL
+449 SERVREL
-456 RIAYQDW
+456 RLAYEDW

-489 SEIALR
+489 SEIALQ

-502 IKERVYALSI
+502 IKERVYALPS
-512 DGQQT
+512 DSTQG
-517 AIGRLGILIY
+517 AVGRLGILIY

-538 GLVAMAPKIVS
+538 GLVAMAPKIVK
-549 LLSAA
+549 LLGAA

-567 SESTPQAHFDGSL
+567 SDSAPQAHFDGSL

-591 APETS
+591 VPETS

-601 MLLDRLMLSDLA
+601 MLLDRLMLSDLQTA
-613 SIVYA
+613 IA
-618 HGST
+618 

>member
-41 EPRIIIEPRLQDMLE
+41 EPRIIIEPRLQEMLE
-56 RNLTQSGRL
+56 RSLTQSGRL
-65 AEGVR
+65 ADGVR

-79 TNEGDRLKRD
+79 TNDGDRLKRD

-104 FGTSPSVG
+104 SGTTPSVG

-132 DGSKTINVT
+132 DGSKTISVT

-166 QGQAGCRSAMWFLD
+166 QGQTGCRSAMWFLD

-208 GILGGCKGHQPWLG
+208 GILGSCNGHQPWLG
-222 DQSIDANGC
+222 EQSVDANGC
-231 TENLK
+231 SENLK

-250 ANVIALPID
+250 ANVIALPVDADHIGD
-259 SDQVRDTIKANMGR
+259 IIKANLASLAKLTSVDQLVGV
-273 LQGIESIEGL
+273 LSFNQ
-283 KGALAFSSELARLF
+283 ALASMFGSVDPAVIFAR
-297 AGTSPDKLFSQI
+297 I
-309 QEIKT
+309 QELKDGSNPT
-314 AATSPSES
+314 APVS
-322 TSVSPKVAE
+322 TSPKVAE

-339 KLIGANA
+339 ELIGTNA
-346 IDSRLHAKTLLDHE
+346 IDSRLHAKTLKDHAWRSGGILE
-360 WKTGEYVEALLSSVV
+360 RLLSRVV

-436 PHAISTIVQSKFN
+436 PAAVSTIVQSKFS
-449 IARVNEL
+449 IDRVNEL
-456 RIAYQDW
+456 RLAYQDW
-463 AGKFKNSPTFPGG
+463 AGRFKNSPTFPGG

-489 SEIALR
+489 SEIALQ

-502 IKERVYALSI
+502 IKERVYALPT
-512 DGQQT
+512 DGPQSP
-517 AIGRLGILIY
+517 IGRLGILIY

-538 GLVAMAPKIVS
+538 GLVAMAPKIVE
-549 LLSAA
+549 LLTAA

-580 VNGAACNACLL
+580 VNGAACNACIL

-601 MLLDRLMLSDLA
+601 MLLDRLLLSDLPTILA
-613 SIVYA
+613 A
-618 HGST
+618 QR

>member
-41 EPRIIIEPRLQDMLE
+41 EPRIIIEPRLQEMLE
-56 RNLTQSGRL
+56 RSLTQSGRL
-65 AEGVR
+65 PAGVR

-79 TNEGDRLKRD
+79 TNDGDRMKRD
-89 VPALIFPLWFVCDPE
+89 VPALVFPLWFVCDPE
-104 FGTSPSVG
+104 SGTTPSAG

-119 QWKELEWSTGKFK
+119 QWKEMEWASGKFK
-132 DGSKTINVT
+132 DGTKTISVT

-193 CDCGARVEFEFLFAE
+193 CDCGARVEFEYLFAE
-208 GILGGCKGHQPWLG
+208 GILGGCNGHQPWLG
-222 DQSIDANGC
+222 DQSVDANGC
-231 TENLK
+231 NENLK
-236 LLVRGASNAYFPQV
+236 LLVRGATNAYFPQA
-250 ANVIALPID
+250 ANVIALPVDADHIGD
-259 SDQVRDTIKANMGR
+259 IIKANLASLAKLTSVDQLVGVLSFNQALSSMFGAVDPVQVFAR
-273 LQGIESIEGL
+273 IQEL
-283 KGALAFSSELARLF
+283 KGAD
-297 AGTSPDKLFSQI
+297 SP
-309 QEIKT
+309 
-314 AATSPSES
+314 ATPIAS
-322 TSVSPKVAE
+322 SPKVAE

-339 KLIGANA
+339 DVIGINS
-346 IDSRLHAKTLLDHE
+346 IDSRLHAKTLKDDE
-360 WKTGEYVEALLSSVV
+360 WKSGDILERLLFRVV

-436 PHAISTIVQSKFN
+436 PAVVSAIVQSKLN
-449 IARVNEL
+449 SDRVREL
-456 RIAYQDW
+456 RLAYEDW

-489 SEIALR
+489 SEIALQ

-502 IKERVYALSI
+502 IKERVYALPT
-512 DGQQT
+512 DNTQG

-538 GLVAMAPKIVS
+538 GLVAMAPKIVN
-549 LLSAA
+549 LLGAA

-567 SESTPQAHFDGSL
+567 SDSTPQAHFDGSL

-591 APETS
+591 VPETS

-601 MLLDRLMLSDLA
+601 MLLDRLMLSDLHA
-613 SIVYA
+613 A
-618 HGST
+618 LA

>member
-41 EPRIIIEPRLQDMLE
+41 EPRIIIEPRLQEMLE
-56 RNLTQSGRL
+56 RSLTQSGRL
-65 AEGVR
+65 PAGVR

-79 TNEGDRLKRD
+79 TNDGDRMKRD
-89 VPALIFPLWFVCDPE
+89 VPALVFPLWFVCDPE
-104 FGTSPSVG
+104 SGTTPSAG

-119 QWKELEWSTGKFK
+119 QWKEMEWSSGKFK
-132 DGSKTINVT
+132 DGTKTISVT

-193 CDCGARVEFEFLFAE
+193 CDCGARVEFEYLFAE
-208 GILGGCKGHQPWLG
+208 GILGGCNGHQPWLG
-222 DQSIDANGC
+222 DQSVDANGC
-231 TENLK
+231 NENLK
-236 LLVRGASNAYFPQV
+236 LLVRGATNAYFPQV
-250 ANVIALPID
+250 ANVIALPVDADHIGD
-259 SDQVRDTIKANMGR
+259 IIKANLASLAKLTSVDQLIGVLSFNQALSSMFGAVDPVQIFSR
-273 LQGIESIEGL
+273 IQEL
-283 KGALAFSSELARLF
+283 KGAA
-297 AGTSPDKLFSQI
+297 SP
-309 QEIKT
+309 
-314 AATSPSES
+314 ATPIAS
-322 TSVSPKVAE
+322 SPKVAE

-339 KLIGANA
+339 ELIGINS
-346 IDSRLHAKTLLDHE
+346 IDSRLHAKTLKDDE
-360 WKTGEYVEALLSSVV
+360 WKSGDILERLLSRVV

-436 PHAISTIVQSKFN
+436 PAVVSAIMLSKFN
-449 IARVNEL
+449 SDRVNEL
-456 RIAYQDW
+456 RLAYQDW

-476 AYTFLH
+476 SYTFLH

-489 SEIALR
+489 SEIALQ

-502 IKERVYALSI
+502 IKERVYALPNDSTQ
-512 DGQQT
+512 GV
-517 AIGRLGILIY
+517 IGRLGILLY

-538 GLVAMAPKIVS
+538 GLVAMAPKIVA
-549 LLSAA
+549 LLAA
-554 VEKMQVCSNDPIC
+554 AIEKMQVCSNDPIC

-591 APETS
+591 VPETS

-601 MLLDRLMLSDLA
+601 MLLDRLMLSDLHA
-613 SIVYA
+613 A
-618 HGST
+618 LA

>member
-41 EPRIIIEPRLQDMLE
+41 EPRIIIEPRLQEMLE
-56 RNLTQSGRL
+56 RSLTQSGRL
-65 AEGVR
+65 PAGVP

-79 TNEGDRLKRD
+79 TNDGDRMKRD
-89 VPALIFPLWFVCDPE
+89 VPALVFPLWFVCDPE
-104 FGTSPSVG
+104 SGTTPSAG

-119 QWKELEWSTGKFK
+119 QWKEMEWASGKFK
-132 DGSKTINVT
+132 DGTKTISVT

-193 CDCGARVEFEFLFAE
+193 CDCGARVEFEYLFAE
-208 GILGGCKGHQPWLG
+208 GILGGCNGHQPWLG
-222 DQSIDANGC
+222 DQSVDANGC
-231 TENLK
+231 NENLK
-236 LLVRGASNAYFPQV
+236 LLVRGATNAYFPQV
-250 ANVIALPID
+250 ANVIALPVDADHIGD
-259 SDQVRDTIKANMGR
+259 IIKANLASLAKLTSVDQLIGVLSFNQALSSMFGAVDPVQVFAR
-273 LQGIESIEGL
+273 IQEL
-283 KGALAFSSELARLF
+283 KGAD
-297 AGTSPDKLFSQI
+297 SP
-309 QEIKT
+309 
-314 AATSPSES
+314 ATPIAS
-322 TSVSPKVAE
+322 SPKVAE

-339 KLIGANA
+339 DVIGINS
-346 IDSRLHAKTLLDHE
+346 IDSRLHAKTLKDDE
-360 WKTGEYVEALLSSVV
+360 WKSGDILERLLFRVV

-436 PHAISTIVQSKFN
+436 PAVVSAILQSKLN
-449 IARVNEL
+449 SDRVREL
-456 RIAYQDW
+456 RLAYEDW

-489 SEIALR
+489 SEIALQ

-502 IKERVYALSI
+502 IKERVYALPT
-512 DGQQT
+512 DNTQG

-538 GLVAMAPKIVS
+538 GLVAMAPKIVN
-549 LLSAA
+549 LLGAA

-567 SESTPQAHFDGSL
+567 SDSTPQAHFDGSL

-591 APETS
+591 VPETS

-601 MLLDRLMLSDLA
+601 MLLDRLMLSDLHA
-613 SIVYA
+613 A
-618 HGST
+618 LA

>member
-41 EPRIIIEPRLQDMLE
+41 EPRIVIEPRLQEMLE
-56 RNLTQSGRL
+56 RSLTQSGRL
-65 AEGVR
+65 AAGVR

-79 TNEGDRLKRD
+79 TNDGDRLKRD

-104 FGTSPSVG
+104 SGTTPSVG

-119 QWKELEWSTGKFK
+119 QWKELEWSSGKFK
-132 DGSKTINVT
+132 DGSKTISVT

-166 QGQAGCRSAMWFLD
+166 QGQTGCRSAMWFLD

-193 CDCGARVEFEFLFAE
+193 CDCGARVEFEYLFAE
-208 GILGGCKGHQPWLG
+208 GILGGCNGHQPWLG
-222 DQSIDANGC
+222 DQSVDANGC
-231 TENLK
+231 SENLK
-236 LLVRGASNAYFPQV
+236 LLVRGATNAYFPQV
-250 ANVIALPID
+250 ANVIALPVDADHIGD
-259 SDQVRDTIKANMGR
+259 IIKANLASLAKLTSVDQLIGVLSFNQALSSMFGAVDPIKIFSR
-273 LQGIESIEGL
+273 IQEL
-283 KGALAFSSELARLF
+283 KG
-297 AGTSPDKLFSQI
+297 G
-309 QEIKT
+309 
-314 AATSPSES
+314 ATPATPVAS
-322 TSVSPKVAE
+322 SPKVAE

-339 KLIGANA
+339 EVIGTNA
-346 IDSRLHAKTLLDHE
+346 IDSRLHAKTLQDHE
-360 WKTGEYVEALLSSVV
+360 WRSGEILERLLSRVV

-436 PHAISTIVQSKFN
+436 PAAVSTIVQSKFN
-449 IARVNEL
+449 IDRVNEL
-456 RIAYQDW
+456 RLAYQDW

-489 SEIALR
+489 TEIALQ

-502 IKERVYALSI
+502 IKERVYALPA
-512 DGQQT
+512 DGPQSP
-517 AIGRLGILIY
+517 IGRLGILIY

-538 GLVAMAPKIVS
+538 GLVAMAPRIVT
-549 LLSAA
+549 LLTAA

-601 MLLDRLMLSDLA
+601 MLLDRLMLSGLA
-613 SIVYA
+613 A
-618 HGST
+618 C

>member
-41 EPRIIIEPRLQDMLE
+41 EPRIIIEPRLQEMLE
-56 RNLTQSGRL
+56 RSLTQSGRL
-65 AEGVR
+65 TAGVR

-79 TNEGDRLKRD
+79 TNDGDRMKRD
-89 VPALIFPLWFVCDPE
+89 VPALVFPLWFVCDPE
-104 FGTSPSVG
+104 SGTTPSAG

-119 QWKELEWSTGKFK
+119 QWKEMEWSSGKFK
-132 DGSKTINVT
+132 DGTKTISVT

-154 QDINWRGLVHRG
+154 QDINWRGLIHRG

-193 CDCGARVEFEFLFAE
+193 CDCGARVEFEYLFAE
-208 GILGGCKGHQPWLG
+208 GILGGCNGHQPWLG
-222 DQSIDANGC
+222 DQSVDANGC
-231 TENLK
+231 NENLK
-236 LLVRGASNAYFPQV
+236 LLVRGATNAYFPQV

-259 SDQVRDTIKANMGR
+259 SDHIGDTIKANLGR
-273 LQGIESIEGL
+273 LDSIESVEGL
-283 KGALAFSSELARLF
+283 KGALAFSTELARLLC
-297 AGTSPDKLFSQI
+297 GISPEALFLRI
-309 QEIKT
+309 QEIKK
-314 AATSPSES
+314 AS
-322 TSVSPKVAE
+322 TGPTPPTVGSPKIAE

-339 KLIGANA
+339 DVIGMNS
-346 IDSRLHAKTLLDHE
+346 IDSRLHAKTLKDDE
-360 WKTGEYVEALLSSVV
+360 WRSGDILERLLSRVV

-436 PHAISTIVQSKFN
+436 PAVVTAIVQSKFN
-449 IARVNEL
+449 SDRVSEL
-456 RIAYQDW
+456 RLAYEDW

-476 AYTFLH
+476 SYTFLH

-489 SEIALR
+489 SEIALQ

-502 IKERVYALSI
+502 IKERVYALPNDSTQ
-512 DGQQT
+512 GV
-517 AIGRLGILIY
+517 IGRLGILLY

-538 GLVAMAPKIVS
+538 GLVAMAPKIVA
-549 LLSAA
+549 LLAA
-554 VEKMQVCSNDPIC
+554 AIEKMQVCSNDPIC

-591 APETS
+591 VPETS
-596 CEMRN
+596 CELRN
-601 MLLDRLMLSDLA
+601 MLLDRLMLSDLHA
-613 SIVYA
+613 A
-618 HGST
+618 FA

>member
-41 EPRIIIEPRLQDMLE
+41 EPRIIIEPRLQEMLE
-56 RNLTQSGRL
+56 RSLTQSGRL
-65 AEGVR
+65 PAGVR

-79 TNEGDRLKRD
+79 TNDGDRMKRD
-89 VPALIFPLWFVCDPE
+89 VPALVFPLWFVCDPE
-104 FGTSPSVG
+104 SGTTPSAG

-119 QWKELEWSTGKFK
+119 QWKEMEWASGKFK
-132 DGSKTINVT
+132 DGTKTISVT

-193 CDCGARVEFEFLFAE
+193 CDCGARVEFEYLFAE
-208 GILGGCKGHQPWLG
+208 GILGGCHGHQPWLG
-222 DQSIDANGC
+222 DQSVDANGC
-231 TENLK
+231 NENLK
-236 LLVRGASNAYFPQV
+236 LLVRGATNAYFPQV
-250 ANVIALPID
+250 ANVIALPVDADHIGD
-259 SDQVRDTIKANMGR
+259 IIKANLASLAKLTSVDQLIGVLSFNQALSSMFGVVDPVQIFSR
-273 LQGIESIEGL
+273 IQDL
-283 KGALAFSSELARLF
+283 KGAAN
-297 AGTSPDKLFSQI
+297 P
-309 QEIKT
+309 
-314 AATSPSES
+314 ATPIAS
-322 TSVSPKVAE
+322 SPKVAE

-339 KLIGANA
+339 DVIGINS
-346 IDSRLHAKTLLDHE
+346 IDSRLHAKTLRDDE
-360 WKTGEYVEALLSSVV
+360 WRSGKILERLLSRVV

-436 PHAISTIVQSKFN
+436 PAVVSAIVQSKFN
-449 IARVNEL
+449 SDRVREL
-456 RIAYQDW
+456 RLAYEDW

-489 SEIALR
+489 SEIALQ

-502 IKERVYALSI
+502 IKERVYALPT
-512 DGQQT
+512 DGAQG
-517 AIGRLGILIY
+517 AVGRLGILIY

-538 GLVAMAPKIVS
+538 GLVAMAPKIVN
-549 LLSAA
+549 LLGAA

-591 APETS
+591 VPETS

-601 MLLDRLMLSDLA
+601 MLLDRLMLSDLNTA
-613 SIVYA
+613 FD
-618 HGST
+618 

>member
-41 EPRIIIEPRLQDMLE
+41 EPRIIIEPRLQEMLE
-56 RNLTQSGRL
+56 RSLTQSGRL
-65 AEGVR
+65 ADGVR

-79 TNEGDRLKRD
+79 TNDGDRLKRD

-104 FGTSPSVG
+104 SGTTPSVG

-132 DGSKTINVT
+132 DGSKTISVT

-166 QGQAGCRSAMWFLD
+166 QGQTGCRSAMWFLD

-208 GILGGCKGHQPWLG
+208 GILGSCNGHQPWLG
-222 DQSIDANGC
+222 DQSVDANGC
-231 TENLK
+231 SENLK

-250 ANVIALPID
+250 ANVIALPVDADHIGD
-259 SDQVRDTIKANMGR
+259 IIKANLASLAKLTSVDQLVGV
-273 LQGIESIEGL
+273 LSFNQ
-283 KGALAFSSELARLF
+283 ALASMFGSVDPAVIFAR
-297 AGTSPDKLFSQI
+297 I
-309 QEIKT
+309 QELKDGTNPT
-314 AATSPSES
+314 APVS
-322 TSVSPKVAE
+322 TSPKVAE

-339 KLIGANA
+339 ELIGTNA
-346 IDSRLHAKTLLDHE
+346 IDSRLHAKTLEDHAWRSGGILE
-360 WKTGEYVEALLSSVV
+360 RLLSRVV

-436 PHAISTIVQSKFN
+436 PAAVSTIVQSKFSSD
-449 IARVNEL
+449 RVNEL
-456 RIAYQDW
+456 RLAYQDW

-489 SEIALR
+489 TEIALQ

-502 IKERVYALSI
+502 IKERVYALPT
-512 DGQQT
+512 DGPQSP
-517 AIGRLGILIY
+517 IGRLGILIY

-538 GLVAMAPKIVS
+538 GLVAMAPKIVE

-580 VNGAACNACLL
+580 VNGAACNACIL

-601 MLLDRLMLSDLA
+601 MLLDRLLLSDLPTILA
-613 SIVYA
+613 A
-618 HGST
+618 QR

>member
-41 EPRIIIEPRLQDMLE
+41 EPRIIIEPRLQEMLQ
-56 RNLTQSGRL
+56 RSLTQSGRL
-65 AEGVR
+65 ADGVR

-79 TNEGDRLKRD
+79 TNDGDRLKRD

-104 FGTSPSVG
+104 TGTTPFVG

-132 DGSKTINVT
+132 DGSKTISVT

-166 QGQAGCRSAMWFLD
+166 QAQTGCRAAMWFLD

-208 GILGGCKGHQPWLG
+208 GILGGCNGHQPWLG
-222 DQSIDANGC
+222 EQSVDANGC
-231 TENLK
+231 SENLK

-250 ANVIALPID
+250 ANVIALPVDADHIGD
-259 SDQVRDTIKANMGR
+259 IIKANLASLAKLTSVDQLVGV
-273 LQGIESIEGL
+273 LSFNQ
-283 KGALAFSSELARLF
+283 ALASMFGTVDPAVIFAR
-297 AGTSPDKLFSQI
+297 I
-309 QEIKT
+309 QELKDGSNPT
-314 AATSPSES
+314 AAVS
-322 TSVSPKVAE
+322 TSPKVAE

-339 KLIGANA
+339 ELIGTNA
-346 IDSRLHAKTLLDHE
+346 IDSRLHAKTLQDNAWRSGGILE
-360 WKTGEYVEALLSSVV
+360 RLLSRVV

-436 PHAISTIVQSKFN
+436 PATVSTIVQSKFS
-449 IARVNEL
+449 IDRMNEL
-456 RIAYQDW
+456 RLAYQDW

-489 SEIALR
+489 TEIALQ

-502 IKERVYALSI
+502 IKERVYALPTEGPQSP
-512 DGQQT
+512 
-517 AIGRLGILIY
+517 IGRLGILIY

-538 GLVAMAPKIVS
+538 GLVAMAPKIVE
-549 LLSAA
+549 LLTAA

-567 SESTPQAHFDGSL
+567 SESAPQAHFDGSL

-591 APETS
+591 VPETS

-601 MLLDRLMLSDLA
+601 MLLDRLVLSDLPA
-613 SIVYA
+613 ILAVCS
-618 HGST
+618 

>member
-41 EPRIIIEPRLQDMLE
+41 EPRIIIEPRLQEMLE
-56 RNLTQSGRL
+56 RSLTQSGRL

-79 TNEGDRLKRD
+79 TNDADKMKRD
-89 VPALIFPLWFVCDPE
+89 VPALVFPLWFVCDPDS
-104 FGTSPSVG
+104 GTAPSTG

-119 QWKELEWSTGKFK
+119 QWKELEWATGKFK
-132 DGSKTINVT
+132 DGTKTVSVT

-166 QGQAGCRSAMWFLD
+166 QGQTGCRSAMWFLD

-193 CDCGARVEFEFLFAE
+193 CDCGARVEFEYLFAE
-208 GILGGCKGHQPWLG
+208 GILGGCNGHQPWLG
-222 DQSIDANGC
+222 DTSVDPNGC

-236 LLVRGASNAYFPQV
+236 LLVRGATNAYFPQV
-250 ANVIALPID
+250 ANVISMPIGAD
-259 SDQVRDTIKANMGR
+259 PIGDIIKAN
-273 LQGIESIEGL
+273 LASL
-283 KGALAFSSELARLF
+283 SALANVDQLIGVLSFSPVLSSALGKFDPHL
-297 AGTSPDKLFSQI
+297 LFSRI
-309 QEIKT
+309 QEMKNT
-314 AATSPSES
+314 ANPDTPTSS
-322 TSVSPKVAE
+322 SPKIAE

-339 KLIGANA
+339 QTIGTNS
-346 IDSRLHAKTLLDHE
+346 IDSRLHATTLQEHE
-360 WKTGEYVEALLSSVV
+360 WKTGASLERLLSRVV

-409 VEGASLGEADWLPA
+409 VEGASLGDADWLPA

-436 PHAISTIVQSKFN
+436 AAMVEKIVQSEFN
-449 IARVNEL
+449 RSRITAL
-456 RIAYQDW
+456 REAYQDW

-482 SLSHALM
+482 SLSHGLM
-489 SEIALR
+489 SEIALQ

-502 IKERVYALSI
+502 IKERVYALPL
-512 DGQQT
+512 DT
-517 AIGRLGILIY
+517 AQNTIGRLGILIY

-538 GLVAMAPKIVS
+538 GLVAMAPKIVG
-549 LLSAA
+549 LLGSAI
-554 VEKMQVCSNDPIC
+554 EKMQVCSNDPIC
-567 SESTPQAHFDGSL
+567 SESAPEAHFDGSL
-580 VNGAACNACLL
+580 VNGAACNACVLV
-591 APETS
+591 PETS

-601 MLLDRLMLSDLA
+601 MLLDRLMLSDL
-613 SIVYA
+613 SDRLR
-618 HGST
+618 

>member
-41 EPRIIIEPRLQDMLE
+41 EPRIIIEPRLQEMLE
-56 RNLTQSGRL
+56 RSLTQSGRL
-65 AEGVR
+65 PAGVR

-79 TNEGDRLKRD
+79 TNDGDRMKRD
-89 VPALIFPLWFVCDPE
+89 VPALVFPLWFVCDPE
-104 FGTSPSVG
+104 SGTTPSAG

-119 QWKELEWSTGKFK
+119 QWKEMEWSSGKFK
-132 DGSKTINVT
+132 DGTKTISVT

-193 CDCGARVEFEFLFAE
+193 CDCGARVEFEYLFAE
-208 GILGGCKGHQPWLG
+208 GILGGCNGHQPWLG
-222 DQSIDANGC
+222 DQSVDANGC
-231 TENLK
+231 NENLK
-236 LLVRGASNAYFPQV
+236 LLVRGATNAYFPQV

-259 SDQVRDTIKANMGR
+259 SDHIGDTIKANLGR
-273 LQGIESIEGL
+273 LDSIESVEGL
-283 KGALAFSSELARLF
+283 KGALAFSTELARLLC
-297 AGTSPDKLFSQI
+297 GISPEALFLRI
-309 QEIKT
+309 QEIKK
-314 AATSPSES
+314 AS
-322 TSVSPKVAE
+322 TGPTPPTVGSPKIAE

-339 KLIGANA
+339 DVIGMNS
-346 IDSRLHAKTLLDHE
+346 IDSRLHAKTLKDDE
-360 WKTGEYVEALLSSVV
+360 WRSGDILERLLSRVV

-436 PHAISTIVQSKFN
+436 PAVVTAIVQSKFN
-449 IARVNEL
+449 SDRVSEL
-456 RIAYQDW
+456 RLAYEDW
-463 AGKFKNSPTFPGG
+463 AGKFRNSPTFPGG

-489 SEIALR
+489 SEIALQ

-502 IKERVYALSI
+502 IKERVYALPN
-512 DGQQT
+512 DGTQG

-538 GLVAMAPKIVS
+538 GLVAMAPKIVA
-549 LLSAA
+549 LLGAA
-554 VEKMQVCSNDPIC
+554 IEKMQVCSNDPIC

-591 APETS
+591 VPETS

-601 MLLDRLMLSDLA
+601 MLLDRLMLSDLHA
-613 SIVYA
+613 A
-618 HGST
+618 LA

>member
-41 EPRIIIEPRLQDMLE
+41 EPRIIIEPRLQEMLE
-56 RNLTQSGRL
+56 RSLTQSGRL

-79 TNEGDRLKRD
+79 TNDADKMKRD
-89 VPALIFPLWFVCDPE
+89 VPALVFPLWFVCDPDS
-104 FGTSPSVG
+104 GTAPSTG

-119 QWKELEWSTGKFK
+119 QWKELEWATGKFK
-132 DGSKTINVT
+132 DGTKTVSVT

-166 QGQAGCRSAMWFLD
+166 QGQTGCRSAMWFLD

-193 CDCGARVEFEFLFAE
+193 CDCGARVEFEYLFAE
-208 GILGGCKGHQPWLG
+208 GILGGCNGHQPWLG
-222 DQSIDANGC
+222 DTSVDPNGC

-236 LLVRGASNAYFPQV
+236 LLVRGATNAYFPQV
-250 ANVIALPID
+250 ANVISMPIGAD
-259 SDQVRDTIKANMGR
+259 PIGDIIKAN
-273 LQGIESIEGL
+273 LASL
-283 KGALAFSSELARLF
+283 SALANVDQLIGVLSFSPVLSSALGKFDPHL
-297 AGTSPDKLFSQI
+297 LFSRI
-309 QEIKT
+309 QEMKNT
-314 AATSPSES
+314 ANPDTPTSS
-322 TSVSPKVAE
+322 SPKIAE

-339 KLIGANA
+339 QTIGTNS
-346 IDSRLHAKTLLDHE
+346 IDSRLHATTLQEHE
-360 WKTGEYVEALLSSVV
+360 WKTGDGLERLLSRVV

-409 VEGASLGEADWLPA
+409 VEGASLGDADWLPA

-436 PHAISTIVQSKFN
+436 AAMVEKIVQSEFN
-449 IARVNEL
+449 RSRITAL
-456 RIAYQDW
+456 REAYQDW

-482 SLSHALM
+482 SLSHGLM
-489 SEIALR
+489 SEIALQ

-502 IKERVYALSI
+502 IKERVYALPL
-512 DGQQT
+512 DT
-517 AIGRLGILIY
+517 AQNTIGRLGILIY

-538 GLVAMAPKIVS
+538 GLVAMAPKIVG
-549 LLSAA
+549 LLGSAI
-554 VEKMQVCSNDPIC
+554 EKMQVCSNDPIC
-567 SESTPQAHFDGSL
+567 SESAPQAHFDGSL
-580 VNGAACNACLL
+580 VNGAACNACVLV
-591 APETS
+591 PETS

-601 MLLDRLMLSDLA
+601 MLLDRLMLSDL
-613 SIVYA
+613 SDRLR
-618 HGST
+618 